1 MQGVVSGVVPYIL
14 TDQLTLSQ
22 PGGADYGLA
31 CLLSSRSMNFFS
43 FFLDRPEY
51 TRKFLAHFVKSR
63 TYLRLKAQIIRM
75 KEEITEKLLK
85 SKKKRQAAQA
95 KKAAKTNTAVK
106 PTSSNIGMT
115 ARDFK
120 QRAYFST

>member
-1 MQGVVSGVVPYIL
+1 MAL
-14 TDQLTLSQ
+14 
-22 PGGADYGLA
+22 LA
-31 CLLSSRSMNFFS
+31 CFPEVNDFF

-63 TYLRLKAQIIRM
+63 TYLRLKAMIIRR